1 MAVRR
6 ENGVLKWAPAG
17 DMPLLNGHGPRQIVL
32 SKDGEF
38 VAPDQLTLGQHLYTL
53 HARSCIVSHHN
64 LALQSGDQLVSTHNI
79 LPGERIDLENR
90 KPPYTFAAALNY
102 HEPSSTLIATSR
114 FVNDQPTDSVAFFH
128 VESDGTITSESVVQP
143 KRGKEFR
150 GVGLF
155 GNHYMVAGQNDGWLS
170 CFEWT
175 GEKAGWVER
184 EFEIPVQLE
193 KVVDIEAL

>member
-1 MAVRR
+1 
-6 ENGVLKWAPAG
+6 
-17 DMPLLNGHGPRQIVL
+17 
-32 SKDGEF
+32 
-38 VAPDQLTLGQHLYTL
+38 
-53 HARSCIVSHHN
+53 
-64 LALQSGDQLVSTHNI
+64 LQGNQLVSTHNI
-79 LPGERIDLENR
+79 LPGDRIDLENR

-114 FVNDQPTDSVAFFH
+114 FVKDQPTDSVAFFH

-175 GEKAGWVER
+175 GEKPGWVER

>member
-6 ENGVLKWAPAG
+6 ENGVLNWAPAG
-17 DMPLLNGHGPRQIVL
+17 DMPLLDGHGPRQIVL

-38 VAPDQLTLGQHLYTL
+38 VALDQLTLGQHLYTL

-64 LALQSGDQLVSTHNI
+64 LALQSGEQLVSTHNI

-90 KPPYTFAAALNY
+90 QPPYTFAAALNY

-114 FVNDQPTDSVAFFH
+114 FVRGQPTDSVAFFH
-128 VESDGTITSESVVQP
+128 VGSDGAITSE
-143 KRGKEFR
+143 FR
-150 GVGLF
+150 AVGLA
-155 GNHYMVAGQNDGWLS
+155 GDCYLVAGQNDGWLS

-184 EFEIPVQLE
+184 EFETPVQFE
-193 KVVDIEAL
+193 KVVDIEAM